1 MLQYSEDSNHFEAAA
16 VYSHPDQIWAMDAS
30 PTDASLVVTSRQS
43 QNCSKS
49 ITVWKMPN
57 QQQEDI
63 DDDTMAS
70 YNNDTLELTEVT
82 TFNQSQKSSIIR
94 SLRWHNTENSLIG
107 VDNKLL
113 AVWDTVTGKVGERF
127 EQIII
132 NCFLTLTQITANQHS
147 SFG

>member
-1 MLQYSEDSNHFEAAA
+1 
-16 VYSHPDQIWAMDAS
+16 
-30 PTDASLVVTSRQS
+30 
-43 QNCSKS
+43 
-49 ITVWKMPN
+49 
-57 QQQEDI
+57 
-63 DDDTMAS
+63 MAS

>member
-1 MLQYSEDSNHFEAAA
+1 MHESNELSVLQYSEDSNHFEAAA
-16 VYSHPDQIWAMDAS
+16 VYSHPDQIWAMDSS

-63 DDDTMAS
+63 EDDNQANQAN
-70 YNNDTLELTEVT
+70 YNNDALELTEVT
-82 TFNQSQKSSIIR
+82 TFNQSQKASIIR
-94 SLRWHNTENSLIG
+94 SIRWHNTENKLIG

-113 AVWDTVTGKVGERF
+113 TVWDTVTGKVLH
-127 EQIII
+127 IL
-132 NCFLTLTQITANQHS
+132 CFFAIDTH
-147 SFG
+147 